1 MLAAGCTGLQALN
14 PVCQIGTAV
23 SGVGGAVAGAGFSAV
38 LSGVSQWVAGGAEWL
53 LGQVGAVL
61 FSTTKVDLGAD
72 WFRHNYAIM
81 TALAG
86 VVVLPLLLVSAL
98 QAIFRQN
105 PAQLARTFLVQLPL
119 ALLLG
124 VISIQIV
131 VLCLSATDAM
141 CNAVA
146 GGASSSVSQLLAS
159 LSASLVSAVGD
170 PAVATF
176 VVLLVGLLVACA
188 AFVLWL
194 ELLVRAAAVY
204 VAALFLPLALVT
216 LVWPSVSHWCRRLVE
231 TLAALIL
238 SKFVIVST
246 LSLAAGAIA
255 SGTDAGGGHGSSFA
269 SVLAGGALLVLA
281 TFVPFAILRLIP
293 MVEAGAVA
301 HLEGARQR
309 GTAAVTR
316 APRSAASFALT
327 EGLES
332 LGAARLAAASGGVGT
347 QKSEGGVGAASS
359 ASGVAGQPGGDG
371 DGELVT
377 GTERVGESGLAV
389 GVPGSMEERLDSLS
403 RSRAGGKGPKPI
415 LGWKPEDEVAA
426 GDAAGDE
433 EEVLP
438 PDFRGWVGPQRLD
451 RNRHYMG
458 SDGHGPTL
466 KFLPPKV
473 PRAPSKPP
481 DAPGSDGT

>member
-1 MLAAGCTGLQALN
+1 MLAAGTGCTGLQALN
-14 PVCQIGTAV
+14 PVCQVGTIV

-38 LSGVSQWVAGGAEWL
+38 LSGISQWVATGAEWL

-98 QAIFRQN
+98 QAMFRQN
-105 PAQLARTFLVQLPL
+105 PAQLVRAFLVQLPL

-131 VLCLSATDAM
+131 VLCLSATDAL

-204 VAALFLPLALVT
+204 VAALFLPLALIT

-238 SKFVIVST
+238 SKFVIVAT

-255 SGTDAGGGHGSSFA
+255 SGTDAGGGHASSFA

-309 GTAAVTR
+309 STSALTR
-316 APRSAASFALT
+316 VPRTAASFALS

-332 LGAARLAAASGGVGT
+332 LGAARLAAAAGPVGTGRSGGGA
-347 QKSEGGVGAASS
+347 GGES
-359 ASGVAGQPGGDG
+359 
-371 DGELVT
+371 
-377 GTERVGESGLAV
+377 VGESGMAV
-389 GVPGSMEERLDSLS
+389 GIPGSLEERLDSLS
-403 RSRAGGKGPKPI
+403 RTRARGKGPKPI
-415 LGWKPEDEVAA
+415 VGWKPEAEHGAPA
-426 GDAAGDE
+426 EPAEPE
-433 EEVLP
+433 EREELP
-438 PDFRGWVGPQRLD
+438 PDFRGWVGPQRPD

-473 PRAPSKPP
+473 PRASRPP
-481 DAPGSDGT
+481 PAYPELDGP